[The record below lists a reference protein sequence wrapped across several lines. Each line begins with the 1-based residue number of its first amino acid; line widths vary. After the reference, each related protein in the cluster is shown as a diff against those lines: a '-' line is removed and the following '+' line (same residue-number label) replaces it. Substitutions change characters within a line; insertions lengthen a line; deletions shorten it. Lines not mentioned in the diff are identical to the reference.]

1 MSDIINN
8 YGALPIGG
16 WLRIQRIV
24 RDEQLEEI
32 DKQVRTIAE
41 LSGLTPD
48 EVLRLPIAD
57 YKKGVAAAEFL
68 THPIEEDRR
77 RRPAKV
83 YRLAGL
89 ELAVQDMEKMT
100 TAQYID
106 AQTFMDQGE
115 DGIIPLLS
123 VFLVPKG
130 HPYGEGYDVQ
140 QVQQA
145 VADHLSTEAVFDLAA
160 FFLRRSARSM
170 IRTLRSLGRAKA
182 SRERTAKIRA
192 EAARLKE
199 ILLRLS

>member
-8 YGALPIGG
+8 YGALPIGW

-24 RDEQLEEI
+24 RDDALEEI

-41 LSGLTPD
+41 LSRLTPD
-48 EVLRLPIAD
+48 EVLRLPIAE
-57 YKKGVAAAEFL
+57 YKRCVAAAEFL

-106 AQTFMDQGE
+106 AQTFIAQGE
-115 DGIIPLLS
+115 DGIIPLIS

-130 HPYGEGYDVQ
+130 HPYGEGYDVR

-145 VADHLSTEAVFDLAA
+145 VADHLSTEAVFDMTA

-170 IRTLRSLGRAKA
+170 MRTLRFLGRAKA
-182 SRERTAKIRA
+182 NLERKAKIRT

-199 ILLRLS
+199 ILVRLS